1 MSVRIDKGR
10 LGGGLDLTP
19 MIDIVFLLMIF
30 FLVASKLEEDDRAI
44 DVILPQA
51 SAAKPLTT
59 RPREFIINIDRGGNT
74 YAGARPVAA
83 GELVGLLR
91 QAVADNP
98 GRQKVTVR
106 ADENVAHKH
115 VVAVMDACVQAGIED
130 YRVQSAPV
138 VSGDRA
144 AGPDDRMTPCSGVQA
159 AIVWCA
165 RVTGNCRCS
174 TGPRGSGCTTW
185 RTTQPNRPTSRPA
198 GPRSSPG

>member
-91 QAVADNP
+91 QAVADIESRFSP
-98 GRQKVTVR
+98 
-106 ADENVAHKH
+106 AVA
-115 VVAVMDACVQAGIED
+115 A
-130 YRVQSAPV
+130 
-138 VSGDRA
+138 
-144 AGPDDRMTPCSGVQA
+144 
-159 AIVWCA
+159 
-165 RVTGNCRCS
+165 
-174 TGPRGSGCTTW
+174 
-185 RTTQPNRPTSRPA
+185 
-198 GPRSSPG
+198 SPQ

>member
-10 LGGGLDLTP
+10 LGGGLELTP
-19 MIDIVFLLMIF
+19 MIDVVFLLMIF

-83 GELVGLLR
+83 EELVGLLR

-130 YRVQSAPV
+130 YRVQSAPEV
-138 VSGDRA
+138 NGDRA
-144 AGPDDRMTPCSGVQA
+144 AGPDDALPDDR
-159 AIVWCA
+159 
-165 RVTGNCRCS
+165 
-174 TGPRGSGCTTW
+174 
-185 RTTQPNRPTSRPA
+185 
-198 GPRSSPG
+198 